1 MDSWCIF
8 LVIKYIQSVGGNA
21 SDPLVLEVY
30 DQIKRDFGKIVE
42 PFSVHSSFPKLLA
55 RVWMASPEAESVGI
69 VPRSYKEA
77 VAVAVSALNSC
88 PYCIDAHLI
97 MLYALGEKG
106 VADAICK
113 GKYEQISDVK
123 IRKLVM
129 WTLSTLSPGPRINDE
144 LPFSKEFEP
153 EIMGTVV
160 FYHYLNRIANVFLGK
175 IPLPS
180 NHSWLTGI
188 LKVVAG
194 RLFIVQ

>member
-1 MDSWCIF
+1 
-8 LVIKYIQSVGGNA
+8 
-21 SDPLVLEVY
+21 
-30 DQIKRDFGKIVE
+30 
-42 PFSVHSSFPKLLA
+42 
-55 RVWMASPEAESVGI
+55 MASREAELVGI

-129 WTLSTLSPGPRINDE
+129 WTLSTLSPGSHIND
-144 LPFSKEFEP
+144 
-153 EIMGTVV
+153 
-160 FYHYLNRIANVFLGK
+160 
-175 IPLPS
+175 
-180 NHSWLTGI
+180 
-188 LKVVAG
+188 
-194 RLFIVQ
+194 